1 MQSSIQKD
9 PRFLKAHEGS
19 EDFRGLSEEHMRLK
33 KEAADFNKA
42 KFLTSEDEQK
52 MHDIKK
58 RKLEIKDKMEQLM
71 QEFNG

>member
-19 EDFRGLSEEHMRLK
+19 EEFRDLSDEHMRLK

-42 KFLTSEDEQK
+42 KFLAPEDEQK
-52 MHDIKK
+52 MHEIKK
-58 RKLEIKDKMEQLM
+58 RKLEIKDKLEQLM
-71 QEFNG
+71 QEFSG